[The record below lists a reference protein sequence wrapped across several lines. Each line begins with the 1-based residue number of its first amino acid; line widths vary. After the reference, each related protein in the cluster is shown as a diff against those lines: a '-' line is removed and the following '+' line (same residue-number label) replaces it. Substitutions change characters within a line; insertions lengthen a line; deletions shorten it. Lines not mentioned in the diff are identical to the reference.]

1 MAENADALVKEKNEL
16 INKML
21 EMQKKFVDFEHSH
34 GVSGKDY
41 YAPESG
47 SPLDGY
53 RQEYAEMADRVVN
66 LAHQIKGS
74 HRD

>member
-1 MAENADALVKEKNEL
+1 MAENIDALVQEKNDL
-16 INKML
+16 VNKML
-21 EMQKKFVDFEHSH
+21 DMQKKFVEYEHQH

-47 SPLDGY
+47 SELDGY
-53 RQEYAEMADRVVN
+53 RQEYAEIADRVVN